1 MANDPRK
8 IFMGTLTDKKNNAIN
23 LVCDLIGKRQKEPRC
38 ATMQQLARL
47 YYAESVPAELL
58 QFNTDN
64 LYGALSSL
72 WDCAKLRHKDQVNI
86 RIYNPNYEEH
96 QWHTSHTIVDVV
108 CDDKAFLVSS
118 ITNALVH
125 LGHTIH
131 ITTHPVVAIERDD
144 KGKITSM
151 SPFTGKADSANL
163 EAIMRFEIDQ
173 QNDSDSVTE
182 IMTTL
187 TGIINDV
194 RLVVDDWVPM
204 RDKLVSIIDTCED
217 QNLPIVT
224 EDLMENIAFLRWVAD
239 NHFTFIGYRAYA
251 LKKDTITGLCSL
263 TPQKGTG
270 LGSFRDHNC
279 SAKSLLPKTLSPQNS
294 DLALRN
300 NMLVMTKSTS
310 RSTVHRAVNFDYLGL
325 KRFDSQGNVI
335 GEERFYG
342 LYSSAAYTAQIDKIP
357 LLRRKAQDLRE
368 RIELLPNSHK
378 GKALQHILNNYPR
391 DEMLQATVDELD
403 PIIRGVLDTQERHNL
418 RLFLRLDTFG
428 RFATALV
435 YVPRERFNTQLR
447 IRMQNILIQ
456 EFTGSSVDFDVMFS
470 AQPLARVQLTV
481 HGKDIHNLPFDIN
494 DIEQKMRDAML
505 SWSDHLHHTLN
516 EKRSEAEANNLFKQ
530 YGQAFPLAYQENF
543 SSQVAVM
550 DLIRLQK
557 ISADNPLSTYLYRS
571 VHQSDQSLNFKVFGH
586 GKAKALS
593 DVLPILERMGVKVI
607 NAYPYTIKPLA
618 VLDKWIIDFVI
629 EIDPQVN
636 LNRANVKERFQEAF
650 SQIYSGR
657 VANDRFNG
665 LILAAN
671 LTWQQTILMRAIG
684 SYLLQVQVPFSQAY
698 MQSSLVRNADITH
711 ILVRLF
717 EARFDP
723 NNEQSEDLVDRL
735 QEDISLALEQVSN
748 LDEDR
753 IVKHFLA
760 VIMAML
766 RTNYFQ
772 TDNNGNRHE
781 YLSCKLDPSQIPGVP
796 LPLPKYEIFVY
807 STWVEGVH
815 LRGGKVARGGLR
827 WSDRQEDYRTEV
839 LGLAKAQMVKNA
851 VIVPLGAKGGFV
863 CKQLPATQDR
873 EILMAEVIRS
883 YSTFIQALLDITD
896 NIINKRVIAPKQ
908 VRRFDLVVAADKGTA
923 TFSDLANSISEKNNF
938 WLGDAFASGG
948 ANGYD
953 HKKMGITARGA
964 WESVKRLFAEQ
975 GRDCQS
981 QDFTVVA
988 VGDMA
993 GDVFGNGML
1002 LSKHVCLQAAF
1013 NHLHIFIDPT
1023 PDVSASFIERRRLF
1037 NLPRSSWTD
1046 YESKLI
1052 SKGGGIFERSAK
1064 SIKLSPQMQSMMG
1077 TDTKKMTPN
1086 ELIHALLK
1094 MPVDLFWNGGIGTY
1108 VKASSENHSDIGDPA
1123 NDNLRVNGNQLG
1135 AKVIGEG
1142 GNLGF
1147 SQHGRIEFAQAGGYI
1162 NTDAID
1168 NSAGVD
1174 SSDHE
1179 VNIKIL
1185 LSQLVDAGDMT
1196 VKQRNTLL
1204 ASMTDEVGE
1213 LVLSHNYH
1221 QSLVLSIA
1229 EGQASLRLSD
1239 HKRLIHSL
1247 EKQGRLNRILEGL
1260 PSDANMDERARVQA
1274 GLTRPEISVLLAYS
1288 KMRLFDELMAA
1299 DIGNDTYLARSLEQ
1313 YFPKVLSEKYPV
1325 AITSHPLGSEI
1336 IATHV
1341 TNQIGNRMGSTFGN
1355 YLQEEMGAEAG
1366 DMARAFT
1373 AACDIIDARSLW
1385 YELDRVTLIIEYK
1398 KSMDLHKNIQT
1409 LLEDLTLWLLN
1420 QHKGQPIQTMVDQ
1433 YQKPIAIYYSKLSN
1447 LLPQEA
1453 KHRLNT
1459 QADELIAMGME
1470 AETSLRFSQL
1480 EFLYHGLDVA
1490 RVARECETKVIT
1502 AAQIWYQLY
1511 EKFQGDWLNQAIT
1524 NLPIKDQ
1531 WQRKARGSLKQ
1542 EFEAS
1547 LAQLT
1552 QAVIVGSQGQEWEL
1566 QNQALIERCL
1576 ATLSELQSNTN
1587 INLAML
1593 SVAVREIAKLKVI
1606 ST

>member
-1 MANDPRK
+1 M
-8 IFMGTLTDKKNNAIN
+8 
-23 LVCDLIGKRQKEPRC
+23 C
-38 ATMQQLARL
+38 
-47 YYAESVPAELL
+47 
-58 QFNTDN
+58 
-64 LYGALSSL
+64 
-72 WDCAKLRHKDQVNI
+72 I
-86 RIYNPNYEEH
+86 R
-96 QWHTSHTIVDVV
+96 
-108 CDDKAFLVSS
+108 
-118 ITNALVH
+118 
-125 LGHTIH
+125 
-131 ITTHPVVAIERDD
+131 
-144 KGKITSM
+144 
-151 SPFTGKADSANL
+151 
-163 EAIMRFEIDQ
+163 
-173 QNDSDSVTE
+173 
-182 IMTTL
+182 
-187 TGIINDV
+187 
-194 RLVVDDWVPM
+194 
-204 RDKLVSIIDTCED
+204 
-217 QNLPIVT
+217 
-224 EDLMENIAFLRWVAD
+224 
-239 NHFTFIGYRAYA
+239 
-251 LKKDTITGLCSL
+251 
-263 TPQKGTG
+263 
-270 LGSFRDHNC
+270 
-279 SAKSLLPKTLSPQNS
+279 
-294 DLALRN
+294 
-300 NMLVMTKSTS
+300 
-310 RSTVHRAVNFDYLGL
+310 
-325 KRFDSQGNVI
+325 
-335 GEERFYG
+335 
-342 LYSSAAYTAQIDKIP
+342 
-357 LLRRKAQDLRE
+357 
-368 RIELLPNSHK
+368 
-378 GKALQHILNNYPR
+378 
-391 DEMLQATVDELD
+391 
-403 PIIRGVLDTQERHNL
+403 
-418 RLFLRLDTFG
+418 
-428 RFATALV
+428 
-435 YVPRERFNTQLR
+435 
-447 IRMQNILIQ
+447 
-456 EFTGSSVDFDVMFS
+456 
-470 AQPLARVQLTV
+470 
-481 HGKDIHNLPFDIN
+481 
-494 DIEQKMRDAML
+494 
-505 SWSDHLHHTLN
+505 
-516 EKRSEAEANNLFKQ
+516 
-530 YGQAFPLAYQENF
+530 
-543 SSQVAVM
+543 
-550 DLIRLQK
+550 
-557 ISADNPLSTYLYRS
+557 
-571 VHQSDQSLNFKVFGH
+571 
-586 GKAKALS
+586 
-593 DVLPILERMGVKVI
+593 
-607 NAYPYTIKPLA
+607 
-618 VLDKWIIDFVI
+618 
-629 EIDPQVN
+629 
-636 LNRANVKERFQEAF
+636 
-650 SQIYSGR
+650 
-657 VANDRFNG
+657 DR
-665 LILAAN
+665 
-671 LTWQQTILMRAIG
+671 
-684 SYLLQVQVPFSQAY
+684 
-698 MQSSLVRNADITH
+698 
-711 ILVRLF
+711 
-717 EARFDP
+717 
-723 NNEQSEDLVDRL
+723 
-735 QEDISLALEQVSN
+735 
-748 LDEDR
+748 
-753 IVKHFLA
+753 
-760 VIMAML
+760 
-766 RTNYFQ
+766 
-772 TDNNGNRHE
+772 
-781 YLSCKLDPSQIPGVP
+781 
-796 LPLPKYEIFVY
+796 
-807 STWVEGVH
+807 
-815 LRGGKVARGGLR
+815 
-827 WSDRQEDYRTEV
+827 
-839 LGLAKAQMVKNA
+839 
-851 VIVPLGAKGGFV
+851 
-863 CKQLPATQDR
+863 
-873 EILMAEVIRS
+873 
-883 YSTFIQALLDITD
+883 
-896 NIINKRVIAPKQ
+896 
-908 VRRFDLVVAADKGTA
+908 
-923 TFSDLANSISEKNNF
+923 
-938 WLGDAFASGG
+938 
-948 ANGYD
+948 
-953 HKKMGITARGA
+953 
-964 WESVKRLFAEQ
+964 
-975 GRDCQS
+975 
-981 QDFTVVA
+981 
-988 VGDMA
+988 
-993 GDVFGNGML
+993 
-1002 LSKHVCLQAAF
+1002 
-1013 NHLHIFIDPT
+1013 
-1023 PDVSASFIERRRLF
+1023 
-1037 NLPRSSWTD
+1037 
-1046 YESKLI
+1046 LI

-1398 KSMDLHKNIQT
+1398 TSMDLHKNIQT

-1459 QADELIAMGME
+1459 QAGELIAMGME

>member
-1 MANDPRK
+1 MR
-8 IFMGTLTDKKNNAIN
+8 TLTDKKNIAID
-23 LVCDLIGKRQKEPRC
+23 LVCDLISKHQKKTDC
-38 ATMQQLARL
+38 KTMQQLARL
-47 YYAESVPAELL
+47 YYAESIPAELL
-58 QFNTDN
+58 QFDTDN

-72 WDCAKLRHKDQVNI
+72 WECAKTRHNDQVNI
-86 RIYNPNYEEH
+86 RVYNPNYEEH
-96 QWHTSHTIVDVV
+96 QWYTSHTIVDIV
-108 CDDKAFLVSS
+108 CHDKAFLVSS

-131 ITTHPVVAIERDD
+131 ITTHPVVAVERNV
-144 KGKITSM
+144 KGQITSLA
-151 SPFTGKADSANL
+151 PFTGKADSANL
-163 EAIMRFEIDQ
+163 EAVMRFEIDQ
-173 QNDSDSVTE
+173 QDDPAAVTK
-182 IMTTL
+182 IISTL
-187 TGIINDV
+187 EGIISDV
-194 RLVVDDWVPM
+194 RLVVDDWLPM
-204 RDKLVSIIDTCED
+204 RNQLVSIIDTLES
-217 QNLPIVT
+217 QNLPVT
-224 EDLMENIAFLRWVAD
+224 AEDLAENIAFLRWVAD
-239 NHFTFIGYRAYA
+239 NHFTFIGYRSYT
-251 LKKDTITGLCSL
+251 LNKDAKTGLCQL

-279 SAKSLLPKTLSPQNS
+279 SADSLLPKVLSQHNS
-294 DLALRN
+294 DLALRS

-310 RSTVHRAVNFDYLGL
+310 RSTVHRPVNFDYLGL
-325 KRFDSQGNVI
+325 KRFDSQGNVV
-335 GEERFYG
+335 GEERFFG
-342 LYSSAAYTAQIDKIP
+342 LYSSAAYTARIDEIP

-378 GKALQHILNNYPR
+378 GKALQHILNSYPR
-391 DEMLQATVDELD
+391 DEMLQASVDELY

-447 IRMQNILIQ
+447 IKMQNILIR
-456 EFTGSSVDFDVMFS
+456 EFTGSSVDFNVMFS
-470 AQPLARVQLTV
+470 EQPLARVQLTV
-481 HGKDIHNLPFDIN
+481 HGKDINNAPFDIN
-494 DIEQKMRDAML
+494 DIEQQMRDAML
-505 SWSDHLHHTLN
+505 AWSDHLHHALN
-516 EKRSEAEANNLFKQ
+516 NKRGEAEGNQLFKQ

-543 SSQVAVM
+543 SAQVAVM

-557 ISADNPLSTYLYRS
+557 INANSPLSTYLYRS
-571 VHQSDQSLNFKVFGH
+571 LHQAEQSLSFKVFGH
-586 GKAKALS
+586 GRAKALS

-607 NAYPYTIKPLA
+607 NAYPYTIRSEA
-618 VLDKWIIDFVI
+618 GLDQWIIDFVI
-629 EIDPQVN
+629 EIDPRVN
-636 LNRANVKERFQEAF
+636 LDRANVKERFQEAF
-650 SQIYSGR
+650 SQIYTGR
-657 VANDRFNG
+657 VANDRFNS

-671 LTWQQTILMRAIG
+671 LTWQQTILIRAIS
-684 SYLLQVQVPFSQAY
+684 SYLLQIQVPFSQTY
-698 MQSSLVRNADITH
+698 MQTTLVGNADITH
-711 ILVRLF
+711 TLVRLF

-723 NNEQSEDLVDRL
+723 DHQQSEDLIGQL
-735 QEDISLALEQVSN
+735 QEDIGLALEQVSN

-753 IVKHFLA
+753 IVKYYLA
-760 VIMAML
+760 VIMSML

-772 TDNNGNRHE
+772 TDSSGKRHE
-781 YLSCKLDPSQIPGVP
+781 YLSCKLDPSKIPGVP

-839 LGLAKAQMVKNA
+839 LGLVKAQMVKNA

-863 CKQLPATQDR
+863 CKQLPQTQDR
-873 EILMAEVIRS
+873 ETLMAEVIRS
-883 YSTFIQALLDITD
+883 YSTFIQALLDLTD
-896 NIINKRVIAPKQ
+896 NIVDKKIVAPKQ
-908 VRRFDLVVAADKGTA
+908 LVRFDDDDPYLVVAADKGTA

-981 QDFTVVA
+981 QDFTVVG

-1002 LSKHVCLQAAF
+1002 LSQHICLKAAF
-1013 NHLHIFIDPT
+1013 NHLHIFLDPT
-1023 PDVSASFIERRRLF
+1023 PNAATSFAERQRLF

-1064 SIKLSPQMQSMMG
+1064 SIKLSPQVQAMLG
-1077 TDTKKMTPN
+1077 TEAKKMAPN
-1086 ELIHALLK
+1086 ELMHALLK
-1094 MPVDLFWNGGIGTY
+1094 MPADLFWNGGIGTY
-1108 VKASSENHSDIGDPA
+1108 VKASSESHSDIGDPA

-1196 VKQRNTLL
+1196 MKQRNKLL
-1204 ASMTDEVGE
+1204 ASMTDEVGD
-1213 LVLSHNYH
+1213 LVLDHNYH
-1221 QSLVLSIA
+1221 QTLVLSIA
-1229 EGQASLRLSD
+1229 EGQACARLSD

-1247 EKQGRLNRILEGL
+1247 EKQGRLNRALEGL
-1260 PSDANMDERARVQA
+1260 PDDANMDERARVQA
-1274 GLTRPEISVLLAYS
+1274 GLTRPEIAVLLAYS

-1299 DIGNDTYLARSLEQ
+1299 DIGNDSYLARSLED
-1313 YFPKVLSEKYPV
+1313 YFPKVLSKKY
-1325 AITSHPLGSEI
+1325 ASAMSSHPLRNEI

-1341 TNQIGNRMGSTFGN
+1341 TNQIGNRMGSTFNN
-1355 YLQEEMGAEAG
+1355 YLQEEMGAESG
-1366 DMARAFT
+1366 DIARAFT
-1373 AACDIIDARSLW
+1373 AACDIIDAQSLW
-1385 YELDRVTLIIEYK
+1385 SELDRVTLILNYTQ
-1398 KSMDLHKNIQT
+1398 SMELHKNIQT
-1409 LLEDLTLWLLN
+1409 LLEDLTLWLLSR
-1420 QHKGQPIQTMVDQ
+1420 HPGEPIQTMVDQ
-1433 YQKPIAIYYSKLSN
+1433 YQKPMADYYVGLTK
-1447 LLPQEA
+1447 LLPNGAAQRINA
-1453 KHRLNT
+1453 H
-1459 QADELIAMGME
+1459 ADELTTNGIE
-1470 AETSLRFSQL
+1470 ESISQRLSQL

-1490 RVARECETKVIT
+1490 QVASQCSTKVTT
-1502 AAQIWYQLY
+1502 AAQTWYALY
-1511 EKFQGDWLNQAIT
+1511 ERLQGDWLNQAIA
-1524 NLPIKDQ
+1524 NLPSQDQ
-1531 WQRKARGSLKQ
+1531 WQRKARASLKQ

-1552 QAVIVGSQGQEWEL
+1552 QAVIASDQSQAWDL
-1566 QNQALIERCL
+1566 RNHDLIERCL
-1576 ATLSELQSNTN
+1576 SIFSELQSNTN

-1593 SVAVREIAKLKVI
+1593 SVAVREIAKLKSS

>member
-1 MANDPRK
+1 
-8 IFMGTLTDKKNNAIN
+8 MGTLTDKKNNAIN

-251 LKKDTITGLCSL
+251 LKNDNITGLCSL

-908 VRRFDLVVAADKGTA
+908 VRRFDDDDPYLVVAADKGTA

-981 QDFTVVA
+981 QDFTVLA